1 MNEFCFID
9 SPIGVLK
16 LEAESDCISKIKF
29 IKGETLKPRKES
41 RRNSE
46 SSILIRTSKQI
57 NEYFN
62 GTRKVF
68 EIPFKLNVSPFYNKV
83 LFEVKKI
90 KYGDVVSY
98 SKIAKMVGSNK
109 AVRAVGTANAKNP
122 LPIIIPCHRIVSS
135 NGNLGGY
142 SGGLDKKS
150 FLLDHESNLLHE

>member
-1 MNEFCFID
+1 MNEFCFIE

-29 IKGETLKPRKES
+29 KDGDSLKLRKES
-41 RRNSE
+41 RHNGE
-46 SSILIRTSKQI
+46 SSILIQTSKQI

-68 EIPFKLNVSPFYNKV
+68 EIPFKLNLPPFYTKV
-83 LFEVKKI
+83 LLEVKKI
-90 KYGDVVSY
+90 KYGEVASY
-98 SKIAKMVGSNK
+98 GKIAKMVGNNE

-122 LPIIIPCHRIVSS
+122 LPIIIPCHRIISW
-135 NGNLGGY
+135 NGKLGGY

-150 FLLDHESNLLHE
+150 FLLEHESNLLH